1 MIEKET
7 IQAQYIYSD
16 VEPTLQS
23 LNDIIDICEKF
34 KKEGGHRL
42 LYALSMRHW
51 TLAQVER
58 CSGYL
63 ADCRRKMGAE
73 LARLRKFQETF
84 NSSFATDHNDYFNS
98 VDILLRQI
106 RSHTSPLKT
115 LFGRTTERY
124 HKPTAAQMEAYQIAP
139 RPVREASVLGNA
151 ECPRSLFGIDDP
163 SIPAQVRGLFHE
175 LEQFFA
181 AEQECME
188 RCLKVLNEEES
199 IRQDPVLCHCLLD
212 SCLHEMNEAVR
223 SMPVLIEDETIDFLK
238 TENPPYRLSLHC
250 ATDEAFAQ
258 EGFHKY
264 NKAAM
269 KHFVLIRMYDA
280 QHPCQLDDEEI
291 ALWGRQPEVVAQI
304 KYALQHFDELLPPD
318 FRQKLMGRYMYY
330 FCRWALPYNVKG
342 AVAYFHTHYRGSW
355 KLVKYAAVASYALEY
370 DARDPR
376 VADFNQARQT
386 MTARVGT
393 AAMQCETH
401 RAVGERAYGS
411 C

>member
-1 MIEKET
+1 MLNKE
-7 IQAQYIYSD
+7 IIRAQYIYSD
-16 VEPTLQS
+16 VEPTIQS

-34 KKEGGHRL
+34 KEEGGDRL

-58 CSGYL
+58 FTGYL
-63 ADCRRKMGAE
+63 ADCRRKMEAE

-84 NSSFATDHNDYFNS
+84 NRSFATDHNDHFNS
-98 VDILLRQI
+98 VKILLRQI

-124 HKPTAAQMEAYQIAP
+124 HKPTAAQMETYQMESK
-139 RPVREASVLGNA
+139 PVREASVMGNA

-188 RCLKVLNEEES
+188 CCLKVLKEEEL
-199 IRQDPVLCHCLLD
+199 IRQDPVLCHFLLD
-212 SCLHEMNEAVR
+212 SCLHEIYERLR
-223 SMPVLIEDETIDFLK
+223 SVTVLMSDETIDFLK

-264 NKAAM
+264 NRAAM
-269 KHFVLIRMYDA
+269 EYYSLIRMYDA
-280 QHPCQLDDEEI
+280 QHQFRLDSEEI
-291 ALWGRQPEVVAQI
+291 ALWGRQPELAAQI

-393 AAMQCETH
+393 VAH
-401 RAVGERAYGS
+401 AV
-411 C
+411 

>member
-1 MIEKET
+1 MQFRYKPN
-7 IQAQYIYSD
+7 
-16 VEPTLQS
+16 VEPEYIDSDIAPEIQS
-23 LNDIIDICEKF
+23 LRDIIDICEKF
-34 KKEGGHRL
+34 KEEGGDRL
-42 LYALSMRHW
+42 LYALSMSHW

-58 CSGYL
+58 FSGYL

-98 VDILLRQI
+98 VKILLRQI

-139 RPVREASVLGNA
+139 RPVRDVSVLGNA

-163 SIPAQVRGLFHE
+163 SIPDQVRGFFHE

-188 RCLKVLNEEES
+188 RCLKVLNEEEL

-223 SMPVLIEDETIDFLK
+223 SMPVLIPDETIEFLK
-238 TENPPYRLSLHC
+238 TENPPYRLSLNC

-258 EGFHKY
+258 KGFHKY

-269 KHFVLIRMYDA
+269 KHFVLIRIYDA

-393 AAMQCETH
+393 VAH
-401 RAVGERAYGS
+401 AV
-411 C
+411 